1 MSEMEMSSKTI
12 EIYNILKKTFSE
24 EEAGKLIDY
33 MDRLPLDRLATKD
46 DLYALKED
54 IHRLDQKILK
64 LDQKIDGVRSE
75 LKDDIHG
82 LDQKIGSLRTEL
94 KEDIHSIRT
103 DFKDEINRV
112 IKWVAGTGFAVVG
125 VLITLV
131 SVFRL

>member
-1 MSEMEMSSKTI
+1 MGEMEMSSKTI

-54 IHRLDQKILK
+54 IHR

-131 SVFRL
+131 SVFRG

>member
-1 MSEMEMSSKTI
+1 MGEMEMSSKTI

-54 IHRLDQKILK
+54 IHRLDQKT
-64 LDQKIDGVRSE
+64 DGVRSE

-94 KEDIHSIRT
+94 KEDIYSIRT
-103 DFKDEINRV
+103 DFKNEINRV

-131 SVFRL
+131 SVFRG